1 MKIAADFSQREI
13 VHSQTLPWVPSPM
26 AGVDRR
32 ALDRV
37 GDEVAR
43 ATTVVRYAPGSQF
56 SPHVHAGGEE
66 FIVLEGVFQDE
77 HGDFPVGSYIRNPPT
92 SSHTPGSKEGCVI
105 MVKLWQFQP
114 EDRTHVRLQMNAMG
128 KVALPHTPGVE
139 VTPLY
144 KDAIEEV
151 ALYHFG
157 PNASLHF
164 IALDG
169 AELFV
174 LEGDITEQQ
183 DPLGR
188 HSWARLPMHHAV
200 AITAGV
206 KGAKVWVKTGHLKD
220 VDNQIERVSGA

>member
-26 AGVDRR
+26 TGVDRR

-56 SPHVHAGGEE
+56 SPHTHAGGEE

-77 HGDFPVGSYIRNPPT
+77 HGDFPTGSYIRNPPT

-128 KVALPHTPGVE
+128 KVTLPNAPGVE

-151 ALYHFG
+151 VLYHFM
-157 PNASLHF
+157 PNALLNF

-174 LEGDITEQQ
+174 LEGDITEQHDQ
-183 DPLGR
+183 LTR
-188 HSWARLPMHHAV
+188 HSWARLPMHHTV
-200 AITAGV
+200 AITAGA

-220 VDNQIERVSGA
+220 VDSQIERVSRA